1 MSNLGIDFSFL
12 VGYNDCNRGKSH
24 HRKENDMENTEHDLI
39 TLIRSTEDP
48 VKSARI
54 ALDLLIAFSASRV
67 APQGTYVA
75 TPQEES

>member
-1 MSNLGIDFSFL
+1 
-12 VGYNDCNRGKSH
+12 
-24 HRKENDMENTEHDLI
+24 MEVTYTEHDLI